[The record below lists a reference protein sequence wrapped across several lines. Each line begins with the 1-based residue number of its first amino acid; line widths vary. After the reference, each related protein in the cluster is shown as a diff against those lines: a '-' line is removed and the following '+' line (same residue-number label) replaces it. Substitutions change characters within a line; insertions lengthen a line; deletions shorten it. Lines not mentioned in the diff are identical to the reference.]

1 MLLTS
6 RRLRIR
12 PLTRILLL
20 ATLALATTSCSSGN
34 GHVASVARVK
44 HVLEG
49 AQLHPQKVKLRIVVL
64 KVTSPAPGPVNF
76 CAAEAVRQES
86 ATSLDVDRGRA
97 TVMVFESLHD
107 ADEWT
112 PMPQCAARPFR
123 VRNVIAVPTHGRLSQ
138 KLRDALRQLS

>member
-1 MLLTS
+1 M
-6 RRLRIR
+6 
-12 PLTRILLL
+12 RILLL
-20 ATLALATTSCSSGN
+20 ATLALAATSCSSGKS
-34 GHVASVARVK
+34 HVASVARVK
-44 HVLEG
+44 QVLES
-49 AQLHPQKVKLRIVVL
+49 AELHPQKVKLRVV
-64 KVTSPAPGPVNF
+64 VVSATSQPPGPVNF

-112 PMPQCAARPFR
+112 PMPECTARPLR
-123 VRNVIAVPTHGRLSQ
+123 LHNVIAVPTHERLSQ